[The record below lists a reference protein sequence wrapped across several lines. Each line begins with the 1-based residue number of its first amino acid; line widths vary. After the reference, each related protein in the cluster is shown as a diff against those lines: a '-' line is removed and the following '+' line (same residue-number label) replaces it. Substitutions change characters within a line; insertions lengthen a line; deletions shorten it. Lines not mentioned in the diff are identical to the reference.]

1 MTNDEPQNVTDP
13 NGSSPTPPTGQ
24 ATAPGEYRVP
34 MDDPRVWA
42 RGKTYAEILSVGD
55 QAVNALYQ
63 VAAMPQQT
71 YQPPAPRGD
80 DIADDEIIDG
90 RRLKQLIAQGAGQA
104 PVDTGTQTQLAQLAL
119 SQVQSRHAKVFERY
133 GPEVMGEVAKLP
145 MGLRSVDNLETIVS
159 LVRGRH
165 VDELAEELARTKFAN
180 TAGLSARSN
189 GSAPGYPGASG
200 SLLESDE
207 LPTMYRE
214 RLKKAGLTDAAVRSF
229 CVSSGQD
236 YQQFIRDAKKLS
248 TLIGEES

>member
-1 MTNDEPQNVTDP
+1 MMNDDSPVSTDP

-24 ATAPGEYRVP
+24 GTAPTEYRVP

-42 RGKTYAEILSVGD
+42 RGKTYAEILNVGD

-63 VAAMPQQT
+63 VATMPQQQ
-71 YQPPAPRGD
+71 YQPPAPRGEEIRD
-80 DIADDEIIDG
+80 DDIIDG
-90 RRLKQLIAQGAGQA
+90 ARLKQFAQQYQQ
-104 PVDTGTQTQLAQLAL
+104 PQTDPNTQSQLAQLAL
-119 SQVQSRHAKVFERY
+119 SDVRGRYAKVFEKY

-145 MGLRSVDNLETIVS
+145 VSLRSVDNIETIVS

-189 GSAPGYPGASG
+189 GSAPGYPGTNG

-207 LPTMYRE
+207 LPTAYRE

-229 CVSSGQD
+229 CASSGYD
-236 YQQFIRDAKKLS
+236 YQTFIKDSKKLT
-248 TLIGEES
+248 TLIGEE

>member
-1 MTNDEPQNVTDP
+1 
-13 NGSSPTPPTGQ
+13 
-24 ATAPGEYRVP
+24 

-42 RGKTYAEILSVGD
+42 RGKTYAEIVSIGD

-63 VAAMPQQT
+63 VATMPQ
-71 YQPPAPRGD
+71 YQPPVTRNGQE
-80 DIADDEIIDG
+80 IADDEIIDG
-90 RRLKQLIAQGAGQA
+90 RRMKEIIGQYQQ
-104 PVDTGTQTQLAQLAL
+104 PQVDTGTQTQLAQLAL
-119 SQVQSRHAKVFERY
+119 SQVQSRHGKVFEKY
-133 GPEVMGEVAKLP
+133 GPEIMGEVAKLP
-145 MGLRSVDNLETIVS
+145 VGLRSVDNLETIVS

-236 YQQFIRDAKKLS
+236 YHQFIRDAKKLS

>member
-1 MTNDEPQNVTDP
+1 MGPEGP
-13 NGSSPTPPTGQ
+13 
-24 ATAPGEYRVP
+24 E
-34 MDDPRVWA
+34 WA
-42 RGKTYAEILSVGD
+42 RGKTYAEVLNLGN

-63 VAAMPQQT
+63 VASMPQPT
-71 YQPPAPRGD
+71 YQPPAPRGEEIRDD
-80 DIADDEIIDG
+80 DIVDG
-90 RRLKQLIAQGAGQA
+90 RALKQFAQQYAQ
-104 PVDTGTQTQLAQLAL
+104 PQVDPNTQSQMAQLAL
-119 SQVQSRHAKVFERY
+119 SHVRANNGKVFEKY
-133 GPEVMGEVAKLP
+133 GPEIMGEVAKLP
-145 MGLRSVDNLETIVS
+145 VGLRSVDNLETIVS

-236 YQQFIRDAKKLS
+236 YNQFIRDAKKLS

>member
-1 MTNDEPQNVTDP
+1 
-13 NGSSPTPPTGQ
+13 
-24 ATAPGEYRVP
+24 

-63 VAAMPQQT
+63 VATMPQQQ
-71 YQPPAPRGD
+71 YQPPQTSRNGQE
-80 DIADDEIIDG
+80 IADDDIVDG
-90 RRLKQLIAQGAGQA
+90 RALKQFAQQYAQPQA
-104 PVDTGTQTQLAQLAL
+104 DPTTQAQLAQLAL
-119 SQVQSRHAKVFERY
+119 SDVRSRHGKVFEKW

-145 MGLRSVDNLETIVS
+145 VGMRTVDNIEMIVKI
-159 LVRGRH
+159 VRGNH
-165 VDELAEELARTKFAN
+165 ADELAEELARTRAAN
-180 TAGLSARSN
+180 TAGLSVRSN
-189 GSAPGYPGASG
+189 GSSPGYPGASG

-236 YQQFIRDAKKLS
+236 YNQFIRDAKKLS

>member
-1 MTNDEPQNVTDP
+1 
-13 NGSSPTPPTGQ
+13 
-24 ATAPGEYRVP
+24 

-42 RGKTYAEILSVGD
+42 RGKTASELLSVGD

-63 VAAMPQQT
+63 VATLPQQA
-71 YQPPAPRGD
+71 YQPPAPRGEEIRD
-80 DIADDEIIDG
+80 DDIIDG
-90 RRLKQLIAQGAGQA
+90 ARLKQFAAQYAQ
-104 PVDTGTQTQLAQLAL
+104 PQVDPGTQSQLAQLAL
-119 SQVQSRHAKVFERY
+119 SQVQGRHAKVFERY
-133 GPEVMGEVAKLP
+133 GPEIMGEVAKLP

-236 YQQFIRDAKKLS
+236 YHQFIRDAKKLS